1 MLCLLAFDVQIITAL
16 RRKEYHL
23 VKGTL
28 SRLNHHLP
36 WQLGD
41 WAYVGLRWT
50 DDIEKI
56 EYPQPHSFNLQIP
69 LTTVTMVIKE
79 AVTRLKDIAS
89 YGRDAQSF
97 QLSLDEKRETKDAMK
112 KTWIELSGW
121 L

>member
-1 MLCLLAFDVQIITAL
+1 MLYLLVFDVQIITAL
-16 RRKEYHL
+16 RRKECHL

-41 WAYVGLRWT
+41 WAYLGLRWSNG
-50 DDIEKI
+50 IGKI
-56 EYPQPHSFNLQIP
+56 EYPQPHGLNLQIP
-69 LTTVTMVIKE
+69 LITVTMVIKG
-79 AVTRLKDIAS
+79 AVTGLKDIAS
-89 YGRDAQSF
+89 YGRNAQSF
-97 QLSLDEKRETKDAMK
+97 HLGLEETRETKDAMK